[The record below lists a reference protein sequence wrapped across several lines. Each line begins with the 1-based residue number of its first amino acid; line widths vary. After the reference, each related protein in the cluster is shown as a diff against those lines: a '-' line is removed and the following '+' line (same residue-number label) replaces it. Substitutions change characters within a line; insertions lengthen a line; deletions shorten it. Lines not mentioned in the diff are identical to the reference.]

1 MAIVRSQLLYQG
13 FIVSR
18 WADEFDEAR
27 AQLAAGCVALVVSS
41 SCSATLPLVG
51 LHAHDDLQR
60 WTGVADADADD
71 VAA

>member
-27 AQLAAGCVALVVSS
+27 AQLAAWLAEGKLAAHGSMLCSS
-41 SCSATLPLVG
+41 SGRIRGKARALRIAPPVTL
-51 LHAHDDLQR
+51 
-60 WTGVADADADD
+60 
-71 VAA
+71 